1 MTTCIPAQR
10 LRTVLRALLP
20 TVALM
25 AVGADAMASTITQN
39 ASWTVNRSLTTTKY
53 RVVAYGDSIFAGF
66 NTGVTSV
73 AKYPGPT
80 VQAEYLS
87 ALWKADIE
95 SIRRTK
101 SGALA
106 KDIYDNKIVAE
117 RSYMQNSST
126 RVVAFEMCGNDGLQ
140 NRADFNSQTG
150 TCSYTKL
157 DSGTESCRTHVAKAM
172 DYINAN
178 AYSGV
183 KVKII
188 GNLHYPGLDAY
199 NKTSS
204 CKDASTGKGVNIS
217 EMMLRY
223 AAKVNW
229 LMGDYARQKGFVY
242 VDNFAM
248 YHAADYD
255 TNGDGLVDSEAI
267 KYVPGESEAS
277 YVTRITQTLR
287 STIKDAN
294 VKAINA
300 STTYDYIQS
309 DDTHPTY
316 TGGNVSTGLTGTATG
331 SAAPRYTSFTNGKS
345 PIWNRYAHE
354 RSGWAMSVGNP
365 TAP

>member
-1 MTTCIPAQR
+1 MTFRFSAA
-10 LRTVLRALLP
+10 LRALLP
-20 TVALM
+20 ALALLSFGAEVA
-25 AVGADAMASTITQN
+25 ASGITQN
-39 ASWTVNRSLTTTKY
+39 ASWTVNRSGTTTKY
-53 RVVAYGDSIFAGF
+53 RVVAYGDSIYAGY
-66 NTGVTSV
+66 NTSLTNV
-73 AKYPGPT
+73 AKYSAPT

-87 ALWKADIE
+87 AAWNADIE

-106 KDIYDNKIVAE
+106 KEIYDSKIVSE

-140 NRADFNSQTG
+140 NRADFDRQTG
-150 TCSYTKL
+150 TCSYAKL
-157 DSGTESCRTHVAKAM
+157 DSGTESCRTYVARAM

-183 KVKII
+183 KLKII

-204 CKDASTGKGVNIS
+204 CRDASTGRGVNIS

-229 LMGDYARQKGFVY
+229 FMGDFARQKGFVY
-242 VDNFAM
+242 VDNFAQ

-267 KYVPGESEAS
+267 KYVPGESEQS

-294 VKAINA
+294 VKRLTA
-300 STTYDYIQS
+300 STSIDYIQS
-309 DDTHPTY
+309 DDIHPTY
-316 TGGNVSTGLTGTATG
+316 TGGNVSLSFGTGTG
-331 SAAPRYTSFTNGKS
+331 SAAPRYTSFTGGKS
-345 PIWNRYAHE
+345 PIWDRYAHE
-354 RSGWAMSVGNP
+354 RSGWSMATSNP
-365 TAP
+365 SAP

>member
-1 MTTCIPAQR
+1 MTTSIPLQR
-10 LRTVLRALLP
+10 ARTVLRTLLPALALLGFGAE
-20 TVALM
+20 VA
-25 AVGADAMASTITQN
+25 ASTITQN
-39 ASWTVNRSLTTTKY
+39 ASWTVNRSLTSTKY

-140 NRADFNSQTG
+140 NRADFNGQSG

-157 DSGTESCRTHVAKAM
+157 ESGTESCRTHVAKAM

-183 KVKII
+183 KLKII
-188 GNLHYPGLDAY
+188 SNLHYPGLDAY

-204 CKDASTGKGVNIS
+204 CRDASTGQGVNIS
-217 EMMLRY
+217 EMMLKY
-223 AAKVNW
+223 AARVNW
-229 LMGDYARQKGFVY
+229 MMGDFARQKGFVY
-242 VDNFAM
+242 VDSFAM

-267 KYVPGESEAS
+267 KYVPGESEAA
-277 YVTRITQTLR
+277 YVNRITQTLR
-287 STIKDAN
+287 STIRDAN
-294 VKAINA
+294 LKRVTA
-300 STTYDYIQS
+300 SSTIDYIQS
-309 DDTHPTY
+309 DDIHPTY
-316 TGGNVSTGLTGTATG
+316 TGGNASTGLTGTASG

-345 PIWNRYAHE
+345 PIWDRYAHE
-354 RSGWAMSVGNP
+354 RTGWAMSVGNP

>member
-1 MTTCIPAQR
+1 MTTFNSRFRAAMHALVPA
-10 LRTVLRALLP
+10 LALL
-20 TVALM
+20 
-25 AVGADAMASTITQN
+25 AVGGEAAASTITQN
-39 ASWTVNRSLTTTKY
+39 ASWTVNRSLTSTKY

-73 AKYPGPT
+73 AKYSAPT

-106 KDIYDNKIVAE
+106 QDIYDNKIVAE
-117 RSYMQNSST
+117 RSYMQNSAT

-140 NRADFNSQTG
+140 NRADFDGQSG
-150 TCSYTKL
+150 TCSYARL
-157 DSGTESCRTHVAKAM
+157 EAGVNSCKTYVARAM

-183 KVKII
+183 KLKII
-188 GNLHYPGLDAY
+188 GNLHYPGLDKY

-204 CKDASTGKGVNIS
+204 CRDASTGRGVNIS
-217 EMMLRY
+217 EMMLGY
-223 AAKVNW
+223 AARANYW
-229 LMGDYARQKGFVY
+229 MCEYARQKGFVCI
-242 VDNFAM
+242 DNFAQ
-248 YHAADYD
+248 YHAADSD
-255 TNGDGLVDSEAI
+255 TNGDGLIDSEAI
-267 KYVPGESEAS
+267 RYVPGESESS

-287 STIKDAN
+287 STIRDAN
-294 VKAINA
+294 LKRVDA
-300 STTYDYIQS
+300 STTIDYIQS
-309 DDTHPTY
+309 DDIHPTF
-316 TGGNVSTGLTGTATG
+316 TGGSVSTGLTGTASG